1 MEPGNV
7 EIRKILEK
15 AEQNMET
22 NHDDTIQN
30 ISAM

>member
-1 MEPGNV
+1 MDPNNV

-22 NHDDTIQN
+22 NQDETIQN